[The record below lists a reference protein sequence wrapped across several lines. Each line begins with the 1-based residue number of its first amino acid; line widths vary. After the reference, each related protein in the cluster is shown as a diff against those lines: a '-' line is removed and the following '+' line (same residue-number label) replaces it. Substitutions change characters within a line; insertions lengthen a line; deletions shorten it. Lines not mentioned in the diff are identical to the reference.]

1 MFGASLQLLD
11 AGRFDVDAKISRH
24 GRVAVLPVL
33 ENARHER
40 FAQALAKGE
49 TATAAY
55 EQAGYEPNDGNATR
69 LKGNDRIEARVAEIL
84 ERAAMR
90 AEITVAG
97 ISERLLMIADKGE
110 KLSEASGLS
119 VARASLM
126 DVAKLNGL
134 VVDKR
139 EMFGKG
145 GGPIEYTN
153 MTEAEIDARLAALAG
168 GSEPAPPSS
177 ED

>member
-1 MFGASLQLLD
+1 M
-11 AGRFDVDAKISRH
+11 
-24 GRVAVLPVL
+24 PVL
-33 ENARHER
+33 ENPRHER

-97 ISERLLMIADKGE
+97 ISERLLMIAEKGE
-110 KLSEASGLS
+110 KLAEASGLS

-134 VVDKR
+134 VVDRKELAGR
-139 EMFGKG
+139 N
-145 GGPIEYTN
+145 GGPIEYAN
-153 MTEAEIDARLAALAG
+153 LTEDEVNARIAALEAG
-168 GSEPAPPSS
+168 DGEPEPAG
-177 ED
+177 EA

>member
-1 MFGASLQLLD
+1 MPALSNP
-11 AGRFDVDAKISRH
+11 K
-24 GRVAVLPVL
+24 
-33 ENARHER
+33 HER

-49 TATAAY
+49 TADAAY
-55 EQAGYEPNDGNATR
+55 VSAGYEENRGNATR
-69 LKGNDRIEARVAEIL
+69 LKANESIEARVAEIL

-110 KLSEASGLS
+110 KLAEASGLS

-134 VVDKR
+134 VVDRKELAGR
-139 EMFGKG
+139 N
-145 GGPIEYTN
+145 GGPIEYAN
-153 MTEAEIDARLAALAG
+153 LTEDEVNARIAALEAG
-168 GSEPAPPSS
+168 DGEPEPAG
-177 ED
+177 EA

>member
-1 MFGASLQLLD
+1 MPALSNP
-11 AGRFDVDAKISRH
+11 K
-24 GRVAVLPVL
+24 
-33 ENARHER
+33 HER

-55 EQAGYEPNDGNATR
+55 VIAGYEDNEGNAGR
-69 LKGNDRIEARVAEIL
+69 LNRNEQVQARVAEIL

-110 KLSEASGLS
+110 KLAEASGLS

-134 VVDKR
+134 VVDRKELAGR
-139 EMFGKG
+139 N
-145 GGPIEYTN
+145 GGPIEYAN
-153 MTEAEIDARLAALAG
+153 L
-168 GSEPAPPSS
+168 S
-177 ED
+177 EDEINARIAELEVGAGSADPSAEA